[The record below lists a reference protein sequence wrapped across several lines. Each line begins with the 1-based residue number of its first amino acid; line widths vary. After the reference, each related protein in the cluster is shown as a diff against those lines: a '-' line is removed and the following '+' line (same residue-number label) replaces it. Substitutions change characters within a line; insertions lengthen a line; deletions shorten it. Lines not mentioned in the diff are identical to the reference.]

1 MFGGKFKHNV
11 DAKNRFFIPAKMR
24 DELGSSFIV
33 AKSLREKCLKIYSTD
48 AWNHYL
54 EPIRQQNRNLAER
67 ALRFLNESMA
77 QVEPDS
83 QGRIVLPQELMDFA
97 EIEKSAIVVGCG
109 DYAEIWSENAY
120 QKQKEEEDLAAMV
133 AELESFGL

>member
-1 MFGGKFKHNV
+1 MLGGTFRHTV

-24 DELGSSFIV
+24 DELGTSFV
-33 AKSLREKCLKIYSTD
+33 VVKSLREQCLKAYSIEG
-48 AWNHYL
+48 WNAYL

-83 QGRIVLPQELMDFA
+83 QGRIVLPQELLDFA
-97 EIEKSAIVVGCG
+97 GIEKCAVVLGCG
-109 DYAEIWSENAY
+109 DYAEIWSETVYKA
-120 QKQKEEEDLAAMV
+120 KKEKEDLAAMV